1 MLKSQKDLTERDLLF
16 FMGIAANEKNA
27 LEALRSEL
35 SKRFK
40 IRDLRVFGSK
50 ARGTDTEG
58 SDLDVMIVI
67 ETLSPEIESQIDD
80 LLFDLNI
87 KYECLIVGLYFGSEE
102 IEKGPL
108 SESPVYKRA
117 LLEGIRL

>member
-1 MLKSQKDLTERDLLF
+1 
-16 FMGIAANEKNA
+16 MGITANEKNA

-35 SKRFK
+35 SKSFK
-40 IRDLRVFGSK
+40 VKDLRVFGSK
-50 ARGTDTEG
+50 VRGTDTEG
-58 SDLDVMIVI
+58 SDLDVMIVL

-80 LLFDLNI
+80 LLFDLNL
-87 KYECLIVGLYFGSEE
+87 KYECLIIGLYFGTEE

-117 LLEGIRL
+117 LLEGMRL